1 MVTKLELFFWRP
13 DAKIQLCSGDLP
25 FSRKVFPL
33 FKIGHKKCPF
43 SILATDFWKKK
54 CHLLLHVKGTFL
66 PLFFKI
72 SLHYVVKQV
81 QNPLSS
87 FEIYIIQ
94 YLNITK
100 KLKKVTT
107 VY

>member
-1 MVTKLELFFWRP
+1 
-13 DAKIQLCSGDLP
+13 
-25 FSRKVFPL
+25 
-33 FKIGHKKCPF
+33 
-43 SILATDFWKKK
+43 
-54 CHLLLHVKGTFL
+54 VKGTFL